1 MTRDVPEPLAAII
14 DTMKDDGYSYREMAL
29 ALAYQIAGHEMF
41 DESAW
46 NASARPA
53 LTVTEKGMSELILDI
68 GSDQDVSAAIIV
80 SAIATAT
87 GLPGKD
93 IGKIRISA
101 QETTVQIPRQF
112 DREIADAMKNTPIKG
127 QTVHPLLM
135 VRKGKDYSNLPPK
148 RRTASKGPRQRGR
161 RRDSRD

>member
-68 GSDQDVSAAIIV
+68 EMCIRDRASSDSVLYCCS
-80 SAIATAT
+80 S
-87 GLPGKD
+87 K
-93 IGKIRISA
+93 RI
-101 QETTVQIPRQF
+101 
-112 DREIADAMKNTPIKG
+112 
-127 QTVHPLLM
+127 
-135 VRKGKDYSNLPPK
+135 
-148 RRTASKGPRQRGR
+148 
-161 RRDSRD
+161 